1 MSMGKISP
9 TAPEFGHDFLA
20 ENGPKNHNQNMVLWG
35 IDMTWELLIPLLQKT
50 AFSHWS
56 RAGLH

>member
-20 ENGPKNHNQNMVLWG
+20 ENGPKNHNQNMVQHDLG
-35 IDMTWELLIPLLQKT
+35 ALNSAISLK
-50 AFSHWS
+50 FY
-56 RAGLH
+56 